1 MSEEKNIYSRAIFI
15 DNLRRELVKLCTS
28 KQMLNNMIYDI
39 PELMEKWQQSAA
51 QYMADAVPE
60 ISKYPMV
67 AIGWAMYYGIG
78 AAVYWDGAWDQV
90 KDCEDLY
97 KFIRDK
103 RGFDYM
109 DEYVTEELVGI
120 KFDSTKQRDVADAQA
135 LTSCIQECSQLA
147 LTMIRKQGIEPQSSE
162 AFYLYAAVEKTM
174 FELGLSVQMYRM
186 GYRYEKV
193 TLN

>member
-1 MSEEKNIYSRAIFI
+1 MESDNIIYNRQLFI
-15 DNLRRELVKLCTS
+15 ETMRRELVKLCTS
-28 KQMLNNMIYDI
+28 KQMLNNVIYDL
-39 PELMEKWQQSAA
+39 PELMEKWDKSAP
-51 QYMADAVPE
+51 QYMADVVPE
-60 ISKYPMV
+60 IPRYPMV
-67 AIGWAMYYGIG
+67 AIGWAIYYGI
-78 AAVYWDGAWDQV
+78 AAAAYWDGAWDEV
-90 KDCEDLY
+90 KDCPDLY

-120 KFDSTKQRDVADAQA
+120 NLSSKKKRDIDDAKA

-147 LTMIRKQGIEPQSSE
+147 LTMIRKQGIEPQSAE
-162 AFYLYAAVEKTM
+162 AFYMFAAVEKTM
-174 FELGLSVQMYRM
+174 FEIGFSIQMYRM

>member
-1 MSEEKNIYSRAIFI
+1 MNEEKNIYSRAIFI

-39 PELMEKWQQSAA
+39 PELMEKWQQSAP

-60 ISKYPMV
+60 IAKYPMV

-90 KDCEDLY
+90 KDCDDLY

-120 KFDSTKQRDVADAQA
+120 SLSSTKPRDVKDAQS
-135 LTSCIQECSQLA
+135 LTTCIQECSQLA
-147 LTMIRKQGIEPQSSE
+147 LTMIRKQGIEPQSAE
-162 AFYLYAAVEKTM
+162 AFYMYAAVEKTM
-174 FELGLSVQMYRM
+174 FEIGMSMQMYRM

>member
-60 ISKYPMV
+60 IAKYPMV

-90 KDCEDLY
+90 KDCKDLY

-120 KFDSTKQRDVADAQA
+120 KLDSTKQRDVADAQA